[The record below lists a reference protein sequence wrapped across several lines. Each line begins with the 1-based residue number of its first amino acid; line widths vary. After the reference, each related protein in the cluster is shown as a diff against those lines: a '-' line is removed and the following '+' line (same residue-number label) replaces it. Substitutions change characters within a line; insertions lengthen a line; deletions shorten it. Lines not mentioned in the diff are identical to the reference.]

1 MYQIDEDLE
10 SEEETDF
17 ETTAFGFQDK
27 FHSIA
32 KKYQQL
38 LMEESM
44 VSYIQ
49 NYQINLFQNSF
60 FQRTFPTSEQCLLN
74 RLAVETDKES
84 LEGLKISQE
93 EVIKVEPAS
102 SSFDNAFDRLKSECE
117 SSKKEESFDFFQSNG
132 YVKKDH
138 SSSHCWNGDTN
149 YYMPENIDALDTST
163 NKDVDDVNNR
173 YDDDWLL
180 GPNSNHL
187 TQNTN
192 GDNSNKYS
200 DIFNSST
207 NSKDVEHQFNDLF
220 NSNTNSNSGDIG
232 STNLSEF
239 FQSTTT
245 TTASVK
251 HVSEVDAIF
260 CESKHITQKTT
271 ANEKFDDLFSDSA
284 GSPVTTA
291 HNNNNH
297 FVQQNHHVAPS
308 MMEEN
313 TSNFG
318 NFLDYIGDKDSNGSR
333 KRHWNGETIGLEKK
347 MCYRSAVESSSNG
360 DIFSSLIQHNHHQTN
375 EVAASHFQ
383 TNFDGTGSL
392 LTNHHNMANLSGSS
406 GISNTSTN
414 CDEDIN
420 RHVQNAID
428 SILNLQNSESDSLNF
443 TLDQSM
449 GSFLGENT
457 SDSTNT
463 VENHHQNTNHH
474 SHNHN
479 HIDEI
484 VGGCL
489 IGGGPVG
496 DQDDDSSII
505 PPVVGAGGV
514 SGGGVDF
521 SCVAGMDDTVK
532 SIMTS

>member
-1 MYQIDEDLE
+1 M
-10 SEEETDF
+10 
-17 ETTAFGFQDK
+17 
-27 FHSIA
+27 
-32 KKYQQL
+32 
-38 LMEESM
+38 
-44 VSYIQ
+44 
-49 NYQINLFQNSF
+49 
-60 FQRTFPTSEQCLLN
+60 QRTFPTSEQCLLN
-74 RLAVETDKES
+74 RLAVDTDKES
-84 LEGLKISQE
+84 LESLKISSQE
-93 EVIKVEPAS
+93 EVIKVEPATP
-102 SSFDNAFDRLKSECE
+102 SFDNVFDRLKSECE
-117 SSKKEESFDFFQSNG
+117 TSKKEDSFDFFQTNG
-132 YVKKDH
+132 YVKKDP
-138 SSSHCWNGDTN
+138 SSSHCWNGDSN

-163 NKDVDDVNNR
+163 NKDVDDVSNR

-187 TQNTN
+187 NQTTN
-192 GDNSNKYS
+192 GDSSNKYS

-220 NSNTNSNSGDIG
+220 NSNTNSNSADIA
-232 STNLSEF
+232 SANISEF

-251 HVSEVDAIF
+251 HVNEVDAIF

-271 ANEKFDDLFSDSA
+271 TNTKFDDLFSDSA

-297 FVQQNHHVAPS
+297 FVQQNHQVVHTNI
-308 MMEEN
+308 MEEN

-333 KRHWNGETIGLEKK
+333 KRHGHWNGESIDLEKK
-347 MCYRSAVESSSNG
+347 MCFRNAVDSPSNG
-360 DIFSSLIQHNHHQTN
+360 DIFSSLIQQNHHQNN
-375 EVAASHFQ
+375 EVAPHFH
-383 TNFDGTGSL
+383 TNFDGTGNHL
-392 LTNHHNMANLSGSS
+392 LANNHHHNHHHNLANLSGSS
-406 GISNTSTN
+406 GLSNTSTN
-414 CDEDIN
+414 CDDDIN

-457 SDSTNT
+457 SDSTTT
-463 VENHHQNTNHH
+463 VDNVNQNHHHHNNNHH
-474 SHNHN
+474 HND
-479 HIDEI
+479 IDDI

-505 PPVVGAGGV
+505 PPGCSRISTGSGV
-514 SGGGVDF
+514 GGGGGMDF
-521 SCVAGMDDTVK
+521 SCVAGIDDTVK
-532 SIMTS
+532 SIMTSR

>member
-1 MYQIDEDLE
+1 M
-10 SEEETDF
+10 
-17 ETTAFGFQDK
+17 
-27 FHSIA
+27 
-32 KKYQQL
+32 
-38 LMEESM
+38 
-44 VSYIQ
+44 
-49 NYQINLFQNSF
+49 
-60 FQRTFPTSEQCLLN
+60 
-74 RLAVETDKES
+74 
-84 LEGLKISQE
+84 
-93 EVIKVEPAS
+93 EPATP
-102 SSFDNAFDRLKSECE
+102 SFDNVFDRLKSECE
-117 SSKKEESFDFFQSNG
+117 SKKEDNFDFFQTNG
-132 YVKKDH
+132 FIKKDP
-138 SSSHCWNGDTN
+138 SSSHCWNGDSN

-180 GPNSNHL
+180 GPNTNHHL
-187 TQNTN
+187 HQTTN
-192 GDNSNKYS
+192 GDSSNKYS

-220 NSNTNSNSGDIG
+220 NSNTNSNSGDIA
-232 STNLSEF
+232 SANLSEF

-245 TTASVK
+245 TTTSVK
-251 HVSEVDAIF
+251 HVNEVDTIF

-271 ANEKFDDLFSDSA
+271 TTSKFDDLFSDSA
-284 GSPVTTA
+284 GSPVTT

-297 FVQQNHHVAPS
+297 FVQQNNHVHL
-308 MMEEN
+308 EEN

-318 NFLDYIGDKDSNGSR
+318 NFLDYIGDKDSSSSR
-333 KRHWNGETIGLEKK
+333 KRPWNGDSSISIDMDKK
-347 MCYRSAVESSSNG
+347 MCFRNSVDSPTNG
-360 DIFSSLIQHNHHQTN
+360 DIFSSLIQQSHQST
-375 EVAASHFQ
+375 EVGSHFT
-383 TNFDGTGSL
+383 TNFDGAANILAS
-392 LTNHHNMANLSGSS
+392 HHQTMANLSGSS
-406 GISNTSTN
+406 GLSNTSTN
-414 CDEDIN
+414 CDDDIN

-457 SDSTNT
+457 SDSTTT
-463 VENHHQNTNHH
+463 VENNGHHNHNNNNH
-474 SHNHN
+474 HN
-479 HIDEI
+479 HIDDI

-505 PPVVGAGGV
+505 PPDGGVVNSV

-521 SCVAGMDDTVK
+521 SCVAGIDDTVK